1 MNINFY
7 VLLAI
12 ATVIGII
19 ALLSYFKKNVTI
31 PLILLSVIIAV
42 YTLGLF
48 PFTQPQAE
56 IKEIYATSAIVN
68 MSDGVKCGIYL
79 GEDGTYDFGQCVIK
93 GD

>member
-1 MNINFY
+1 MNINYY

-19 ALLSYFKKNVTI
+19 ALLSYFKKKVTI
-31 PLILLSVIIAV
+31 PLILLSVIIVV

-56 IKEIYATSAIVN
+56 VKEIYATSAIVN

-79 GEDGTYDFGQCVIK
+79 GEDGTYDFGQCVIT

>member
-1 MNINFY
+1 MNLNYY
-7 VLLAI
+7 VLLALSI
-12 ATVIGII
+12 IIGVI

-68 MSDGVKCGIYL
+68 MSEDVKCGIYL
-79 GEDGTYDFGQCVIK
+79 GEDGTYDFGQCVVT